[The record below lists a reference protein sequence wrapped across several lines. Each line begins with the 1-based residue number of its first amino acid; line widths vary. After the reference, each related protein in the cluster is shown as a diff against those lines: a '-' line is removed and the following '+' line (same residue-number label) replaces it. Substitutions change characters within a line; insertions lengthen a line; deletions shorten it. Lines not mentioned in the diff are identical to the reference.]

1 MQTMTKREF
10 AKAMLDDS
18 FRERFAKSWSPGP
31 VCEQLGVSRQRVH
44 QLCEEGK
51 LDTLK
56 VVNEDGS
63 LAWINIFEDSVKAH
77 LRTAKRKAA
86 KRVSHLER
94 LLQAI

>member
-10 AKAMLDDS
+10 AKAMLDDT
-18 FRERFAKSWSPGP
+18 FRDRFAKSWSPGP
-31 VCEQLGVSRQRVH
+31 VADQLGVTRQRVH
-44 QLCEEGK
+44 QLCTTGE

-63 LAWINIFEDSVKAH
+63 LAWINVFEDSVKAY

-94 LLQAI
+94 LLKAV